1 MKFIRENIVKILLV
15 VGILLVLIVI
25 LIACSSSGNGG
36 KTNSYSRMEDNFKN
50 AATKFLS
57 KHQDLLPT
65 EEGKIVKVQM
75 DSVYN
80 KKQMDKMTATD
91 DETVK
96 CNGHVDVS
104 YRVDNNDEKIYR
116 VVPHIKCGDKYE
128 TEDLYVHILKNEDVV
143 TELDGLYKIGD
154 EYIYR
159 GENPNNYVQI
169 GKNLYRIMSFDK
181 NGYIKLTGAEESR
194 LYSVWDNRYNID
206 FGEYIGINDYYIS
219 RIRTALINHYNED
232 GNYSDIEKNV
242 FVKHDICVGKRS
254 EGNMLIDKTEECSQ
268 TIDEDYLSLPIIY
281 DYYIASTD
289 PNCKTIK
296 DESCNNYNYL
306 ESLRSI
312 YTLTG
317 SKEHS
322 SYVYSIDDVATV
334 DDAKSG
340 KRLSI
345 ITYIANVSYSSGK
358 GTIDNPYI
366 IK

>member
-25 LIACSSSGNGG
+25 LIACSGSGNGG
-36 KTNSYSRMEDNFKN
+36 RANSYSRMEDNFKN

-75 DSVYN
+75 DSVYT
-80 KKQMDKMTATD
+80 KKQMDKMVAID
-91 DETVK
+91 DDTVK
-96 CNGHVDVS
+96 CDGYVNVNFRINKD
-104 YRVDNNDEKIYR
+104 DEKSYR

-128 TEDLYVHILKNEDVV
+128 TEDLYIHILKNEDVV

-154 EYIYR
+154 EYIFR

-169 GKNLYRIMSFDK
+169 GEHLYRIMSIDK
-181 NGYIKLTGAEESR
+181 DGYIKLVGANKSY
-194 LYSVWDNRYNID
+194 LYSAWDDRYNVETGKYD
-206 FGEYIGINDYYIS
+206 GINDYYIS
-219 RIRTALINHYNED
+219 RIRIALNEHINDED
-232 GNYSDIEKNV
+232 AYSDVEKNV
-242 FVKHDICVGKRS
+242 FVKHSYCIGLRS
-254 EGNMLIDKTEECSQ
+254 EGNLMIDRTEECSK

-281 DYYIASTD
+281 DYYIASID

-322 SYVYSIDDVATV
+322 SYVYSVDDIVNV

-340 KRLSI
+340 KRLAI
-345 ITYIANVSYSSGK
+345 IAYIANVSYSSGK